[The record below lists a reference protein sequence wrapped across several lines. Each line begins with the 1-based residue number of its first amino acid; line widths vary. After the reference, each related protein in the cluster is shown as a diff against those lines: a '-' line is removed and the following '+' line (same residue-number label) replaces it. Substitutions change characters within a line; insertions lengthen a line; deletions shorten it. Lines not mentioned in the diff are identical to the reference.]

1 MNSETVAAVIP
12 YLELDNQQIPQTTA
26 RFTEVLAAFLV
37 DQTDPTGL
45 KVSNLR
51 LIVQSLKTQYERID
65 SMLARLEQQDN
76 T

>member
-1 MNSETVAAVIP
+1 MKSETVASVVP
-12 YLELDNQQIPQTTA
+12 YLELDNQQIPQKTE
-26 RFTEVLAAFLV
+26 RFTEVLAAFLA
-37 DQTDPTGL
+37 DQSDPTGL

-76 T
+76 